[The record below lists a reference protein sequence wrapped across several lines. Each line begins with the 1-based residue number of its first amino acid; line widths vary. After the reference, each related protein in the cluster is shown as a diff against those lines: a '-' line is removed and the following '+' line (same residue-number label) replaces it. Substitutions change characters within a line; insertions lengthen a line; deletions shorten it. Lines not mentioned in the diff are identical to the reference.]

1 MADHDR
7 RLSPEV
13 LEQTLKDLAEF
24 VIEASTTPMNSL
36 SVAALLESR
45 GLRDVDAI
53 EMFGRR
59 HIFDLADEVFG
70 RTIEKVKE
78 KDILK
83 FKGFKTPLK
92 ETVKHFL
99 IDYLGGFA
107 FAVPMIGQV
116 GAIFILKYSLWSW
129 LKFSTTQA
137 SLVAIGTIVSF
148 IISGGLIQVLG
159 REGVFYLGQKNP
171 LFLEKICK
179 IVLKTGLLGMAG
191 FCLSVIFLNLIF
203 PYFRF
208 FELVIMFT
216 YFNLLTL
223 MWLVLAMIYVLANN
237 FFILA
242 TTVLGTGFVF
252 LVMELTNNKR
262 IYMAH
267 ITGISITFL
276 SSLFIVKI
284 ILKRQKKV
292 ADKKFELISLP
303 RLSILFYIVEPF
315 MIFGMLYFSLL
326 FTDRLIGWSASDTRL
341 PLIVWFRT
349 PYELGMD
356 WAMMALILIFP
367 ILNFTVNR
375 FNKNLVPTQQ
385 NTAATDYQSHNQSFM
400 EFYKRQNILIVIISI
415 ISILVCYYG
424 LIYLNDNVDIPK
436 LKTLIDNPICHFTYW
451 FSSIGY
457 ALLAC
462 GQLNSLFFFSLAKP
476 AEVNPAIFKALIL
489 NILVGYVLSRGIS
502 YAYSVVGFT
511 AGSGYYAYLMTRKS
525 INMIKNL
532 DYNYYSA
539 F

>member
-7 RLSPEV
+7 RLSPEI
-13 LEQTLKDLAEF
+13 LEQTLKDLADF

-78 KDILK
+78 KEVLK
-83 FKGFKTPLK
+83 FKGFKTPLT
-92 ETVKHFL
+92 ETIKYFFVE
-99 IDYLGGFA
+99 YLGGFS

-116 GAIFILKYSLWSW
+116 AAIFVLKYSLWSW
-129 LKFSTTQA
+129 LKFSNTQA

-171 LFLEKICK
+171 LFLEKICN

-191 FCLSVIFLNLIF
+191 FCLSVVFLNLIF
-203 PYFRF
+203 PYFKF

-252 LVMELTNNKR
+252 IVMELTNNKR

-267 ITGISITFL
+267 ITGITVTFL
-276 SSLFIVKI
+276 SSLLIVKL
-284 ILKRQKKV
+284 ILKRQKRD
-292 ADKKFELISLP
+292 ADKKFELIRLP

-385 NTAATDYQSHNQSFM
+385 NTAATNYKSHNQSFM
-400 EFYKRQNILIVIISI
+400 EFYKRQNILIAIISL
-415 ISILVCYYG
+415 ISIFVVYYG
-424 LIYLNDNVDIPK
+424 LIYFNDTMDIPK
-436 LKTLIDNPICHFTYW
+436 LKSFVDNPICHFTYW
-451 FSSIGY
+451 FSAIGY
-457 ALLAC
+457 ALLAF

-476 AEVNPAIFKALIL
+476 AEVNPSIFKALIL
-489 NILVGYVLSRGIS
+489 NILVGYLLSRGIS
-502 YAYSVVGFT
+502 YEYSVVGFT